1 MITFPANAMKR
12 SPASVAAIHAMSYWV
27 YILQCRDG
35 TLYTGSTT
43 DPVRRLAVH
52 QSGKGAKYTRSR
64 LPVQLV
70 YREESADKSAALK
83 REAAIK
89 KLSREEKLKLIL
101 TAETDF

>member
-1 MITFPANAMKR
+1 MP
-12 SPASVAAIHAMSYWV
+12 MSYFV
-27 YILQCRDG
+27 YILRCGDG
-35 TLYTGSTT
+35 TLYTGST
-43 DPVRRLAVH
+43 DNVERRLAVH
-52 QSGKGAKYTRSR
+52 QSGKCAKYTRSR

-70 YREESADKSAALK
+70 YREVSADKSAALK